1 VLVPT
6 KWVLLALTVAGA
18 AVSSAAASS
27 AATIAIDL
35 EVTDAKTG
43 AAVPHVLVCLDAKP
57 GKRDDWVVTGTE
69 GTVRVVNL
77 QPDYRQLR
85 LQAPRYRPRN
95 IALRYE
101 SDTLRIKTSL
111 VADSTVTTTPRCD

>member
-1 VLVPT
+1 MLVST
-6 KWVLLALTVAGA
+6 KWILLALTVAGA
-18 AVSSAAASS
+18 LASS
-27 AATIAIDL
+27 VGTFAIDL

-57 GKRDDWVVTGTE
+57 GKRDDWVVTGLE
-69 GTVRVVNL
+69 GTVRVFNL
-77 QPDYRQLR
+77 EPDYRQLR

-101 SDTLRIKTSL
+101 SDTLRIKSSL
-111 VADSTVTTTPRCD
+111 VADSSVTTTPRCD

>member
-1 VLVPT
+1 VLVLT
-6 KWVLLALTVAGA
+6 KWVVLALTV
-18 AVSSAAASS
+18 SAAAAGS

-57 GKRDDWVVTGTE
+57 GKRDDWAVTGRE
-69 GTVRVVNL
+69 GTVRLMNL
-77 QPDYRQLR
+77 EPDYRQLR
-85 LQAPRYRPRN
+85 LQAPGYRPRN

-101 SDTLRIKTSL
+101 ADTIRIKTTL
-111 VADSTVTTTPRCD
+111 VADSTEKATPHCD

>member
-1 VLVPT
+1 MLT
-6 KWVLLALTVAGA
+6 KWVVFPLTVAT
-18 AVSSAAASS
+18 AAAGF

-57 GKRDDWVVTGTE
+57 GKRDDWVVTGPE
-69 GTVRVVNL
+69 GAVRIRNL
-77 QPDYRQLR
+77 EPDYRQLR
-85 LQAPRYRPRN
+85 LQAPGYRPRN

-101 SDTLRIKTSL
+101 ADTLRIKTTL
-111 VADSTVTTTPRCD
+111 VADSTEKTTPRCD